1 MEDEGIGRRRIRRWR
16 HVPGLPNPE
25 GRSKASALAVVAL
38 AAAAGD
44 KRRIMMHRPRRSV
57 LYMPASNARAIEKA
71 RGLACDAVIL
81 DLEDAVA
88 ADAKAQAREQA
99 VAAIAAGGFGGRELI
114 IRCNGLDTPWGADD
128 LAAAAKAGPDAIL
141 VPKVNGPGDIAA
153 YDAAI
158 DAAPKRTALW
168 AMIETPASVFA
179 LNAIGQA
186 AQTSRLACWV
196 IGLNDLAKAMGG
208 RQTPD
213 RAPHAPILSLAVA
226 AARANGLAVLDS
238 VTNAIDDADLL
249 EAHCRQATDIGF
261 DGKTLI
267 HPNQIETANRLFS
280 PDAAEVAWAR
290 AVIAAFALP
299 ENARK
304 GALQIEGRLAERL
317 HLEQAERLVEID
329 AAIHE
334 RIPA

>member
-1 MEDEGIGRRRIRRWR
+1 MI
-16 HVPGLPNPE
+16 N
-25 GRSKASALAVVAL
+25 
-38 AAAAGD
+38 
-44 KRRIMMHRPRRSV
+44 RPRRSV

-71 RGLACDAVIL
+71 RTLPCDAIIL

-88 ADAKAQAREQA
+88 PDAKLQAREQA
-99 VAAIAAGGFGGRELI
+99 VAAITGGGFGGREMI

-141 VPKVNGPGDIAA
+141 VPKVNGPEDIAT

-158 DAAPKRTALW
+158 AAAPARTRLW

-179 LNAIGQA
+179 LDAIGRSA
-186 AQTSRLACWV
+186 KTSRLSLLV

-213 RAPHAPILSLAVA
+213 RAPHLPILSLAVA
-226 AARANGLAVLDS
+226 AARAHGLSILDS
-238 VTNAIDDADLL
+238 VTNAIDDQPLL
-249 EAHCRQATDIGF
+249 EAHCRQAADIGF
-261 DGKTLI
+261 DGKSLI

-290 AVIAAFALP
+290 AVIAAYALP
-299 ENARK
+299 ENASK
-304 GALQIEGRLAERL
+304 GALQIDGRLAERL
-317 HLEQAERLVEID
+317 HLDQAERLVEID
-329 AAIHE
+329 ATIQKLVTA
-334 RIPA
+334 

>member
-1 MEDEGIGRRRIRRWR
+1 MI
-16 HVPGLPNPE
+16 N
-25 GRSKASALAVVAL
+25 
-38 AAAAGD
+38 
-44 KRRIMMHRPRRSV
+44 RPRRSV

-71 RGLACDAVIL
+71 RTLPCDAIIL

-88 ADAKAQAREQA
+88 PDAKLQAREQA
-99 VAAIAAGGFGGRELI
+99 VAAITGGGFGGREMI

-141 VPKVNGPGDIAA
+141 VPKVNGPEDIAT

-158 DAAPKRTALW
+158 AAAPARTRLW

-179 LNAIGQA
+179 LDAIGRSA
-186 AQTSRLACWV
+186 KTSRLSLLV

-213 RAPHAPILSLAVA
+213 RAPHLPILSLAVA
-226 AARANGLAVLDS
+226 AARAHGLSILDS
-238 VTNAIDDADLL
+238 VTNAIDDQPLL
-249 EAHCRQATDIGF
+249 EAHCRQAVDIGF
-261 DGKTLI
+261 DGKSLI

-290 AVIAAFALP
+290 AVIAAYALP
-299 ENARK
+299 ENASK
-304 GALQIEGRLAERL
+304 GALQIDGRLAERL
-317 HLEQAERLVEID
+317 HLDQAERLVAID
-329 AAIHE
+329 AAIQGLVN
-334 RIPA
+334 A